1 MNTSHGASN
10 LFGHA
15 DYYANLSSGMS
26 NQEILNWI
34 NGNRGQ
40 LHQNRYGAGE
50 LYQQIS
56 AAAGQERQQAAA
68 LAASKAQQ
76 QAEIN
81 ARNEQLAAMQ
91 SSFDS
96 RMEAVNKQ
104 MFDQQQSY
112 QTNLLDMQNTLT
124 EQQKQFAAAQNPTKR
139 ESVLGVK
146 GAGVAN
152 STQAAALRRQGTQG
166 SFGREGLRIK
176 SLNI

>member
-26 NQEILNWI
+26 NQQILSWI

-56 AAAGQERQQAAA
+56 AAAGQERQREAA
-68 LAASKAQQ
+68 LAANQAQQ

-81 ARNEQLAAMQ
+81 ARAAQIAAMQ

-104 MFDQQQSY
+104 MFDQQQTY
-112 QTNLLDMQNTLT
+112 QTNLMDMKNSLT
-124 EQQKQFAAAQNPTKR
+124 EQQKQFAASQNPSKR

-146 GAGVAN
+146 GAGVGNA
-152 STQAAALRRQGTQG
+152 SQSAALSRQGTKG